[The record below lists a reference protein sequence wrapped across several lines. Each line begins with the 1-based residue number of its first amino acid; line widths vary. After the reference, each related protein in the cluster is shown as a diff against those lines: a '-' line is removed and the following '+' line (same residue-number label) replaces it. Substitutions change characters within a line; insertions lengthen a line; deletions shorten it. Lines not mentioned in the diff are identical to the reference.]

1 MAVVK
6 VDWATFWVAATL
18 AQTEEVL
25 PDVALILLMAVLI
38 VAKLVAAA
46 VTWPLTKAPFAAV
59 QVPALT
65 SVFVIV
71 EPMDE
76 MDVDEDKS
84 IVVPALTVDAK
95 AVKAAIPAV
104 ALDIEVSV
112 PVAAEAS
119 T

>member
-1 MAVVK
+1 M
-6 VDWATFWVAATL
+6 
-18 AQTEEVL
+18 
-25 PDVALILLMAVLI
+25 
-38 VAKLVAAA
+38 
-46 VTWPLTKAPFAAV
+46 APFAVV

-65 SVFVIV
+65 RVFVIV

-76 MDVDEDKS
+76 IDVDEDKS

-95 AVKAAIPAV
+95 AVNAAIPAV

-112 PVAAEAS
+112 PVAAEAK